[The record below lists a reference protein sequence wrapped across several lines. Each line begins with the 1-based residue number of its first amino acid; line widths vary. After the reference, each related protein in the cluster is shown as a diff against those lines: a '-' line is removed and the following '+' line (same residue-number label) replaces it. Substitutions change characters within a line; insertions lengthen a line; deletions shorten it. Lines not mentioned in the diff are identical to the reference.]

1 VIAPLLTNRIVNNYS
16 AFVKGEKVRVWSSQS
31 QWRGRPSARA
41 QNANVVPGFGGLKPK
56 AAGVAL
62 SLLALSACAVGPDF
76 APPPAPPGSGYTPET
91 QPVTTAAVDI
101 AGGAAQKFDLGRD
114 IPGEWWKVFHSQ
126 ELDSLIAEA
135 LQANPSLQAAQAA
148 LWQAKENLYAQEGKL
163 LPTVDANASAT
174 RQQFSPATFGE
185 PGAPSIFNLYQATVN
200 VAYAPDVFGGQR
212 RQIEATEALAEYQRF
227 ELEATYLT
235 LTSNVVT
242 AAVQEASLRGQ
253 IEATRDII
261 KAETDQL
268 DVVRHQFDIGAA
280 ARTDVLTQQSEV
292 ATAQATLPPL
302 QKQLEQQRH
311 VLLALI
317 GRFPNEAGRDHLTL
331 AALRLPTALPV
342 SLPSQLVEQRP
353 DVRAAAAQ
361 LHQASAQIGV
371 AIANRL
377 PQFNLTGDYG
387 SAALTTATLFTPSA
401 MIWSAAASGTQPLFH
416 GFTLLHQQRAAEA
429 GYDMAQAQY
438 RNTVLA
444 AFQNVADALRALQL
458 DAATLK
464 AQRAA
469 LRAASDTLDLAR
481 GQYRLGAITYVI
493 LLTAQRSYQQAR
505 LAVVQAQAA
514 RYADTAA
521 LFQALGGGWWNR
533 ADVVPDPR
541 SPEADAAPTTPGVDS
556 GAHPA
561 TELKQ

>member
-1 VIAPLLTNRIVNNYS
+1 L
-16 AFVKGEKVRVWSSQS
+16 FGQS
-31 QWRGRPSARA
+31 QQRRRRFALP
-41 QNANVVPGFGGLKPK
+41 QNGCGVRGFGGFASK
-56 AAGVAL
+56 AASTAL

-76 APPPAPPGSGYTPET
+76 AVPPAPQVSGYTPEG
-91 QPVTTAAVDI
+91 QPAATVSVDI
-101 AGGAAQKFDLGRD
+101 ESGAAQKFATGRD
-114 IPGEWWKVFHSQ
+114 IPGEWWKVFHSK
-126 ELDSLIAEA
+126 ELDGLIAEA

-148 LWQAKENLYAQEGKL
+148 LWQAKENVYAAEGKL
-163 LPTVDANASAT
+163 MPQLDANASAT
-174 RQQFSPATFGE
+174 REQFSPSEFG
-185 PGAPSIFNLYQATVN
+185 GAGPPFIFNLFQTTVN
-200 VAYAPDVFGGQR
+200 VSFTPDVFGGQR
-212 RQIEATEALAEYQRF
+212 RLIETQSALADYQRF
-227 ELEATYLT
+227 QLEATYLT

-253 IEATRDII
+253 IDATNDII
-261 KAETDQL
+261 KSEIDQL
-268 DVVRHQFDIGAA
+268 KVVHDQFDAGAA
-280 ARTDVLTQQSEV
+280 AKTDVLTQQSEV
-292 ATAQATLPPL
+292 ANAQATLPPL

-317 GRFPNEAGRDHLTL
+317 GRFPNDARNDHLTL
-331 AALRLPTALPV
+331 LSLRLPTDLPV

-353 DVRAAAAQ
+353 DVRAAQAQ

-377 PQFNLTGDYG
+377 PQFTLTGDYG
-387 SAALTTATLFTPSA
+387 SAAVTTAALFTPGA
-401 MIWSAAASGTQPLFH
+401 LIWSAAASGTQPLFH

-429 GYDMAQAQY
+429 AYDQAQAQY
-438 RNTVLA
+438 RSTVLA

-481 GQYRLGAITYVI
+481 GQYRLGAITYLI
-493 LLTAQRSYQQAR
+493 LLNAQHSYQQAR

-533 ADVVPDPR
+533 ADVAPNPYTPDPD
-541 SPEADAAPTTPGVDS
+541 PATVAAPNTVPGTPAAKEAV
-556 GAHPA
+556 
-561 TELKQ
+561 Q